1 MTRAGGLPQSAHCNR
16 LSRVALAKYY
26 VEQTTNTKPNLHWR
40 MRFLIPTVFIR
51 VDSEL
56 ATNTKT
62 SASRQN
68 LSIQLSSWDV
78 TSVPGLRRRENN
90 NNNTEKRK
98 QSIRRPFFCTVK
110 VNFGNNRECVTCQRA
125 PGHLWAEHT
134 WFWARTLGQ
143 GSRHPGSHPCAEHE
157 PVGSQSAGRR
167 SSTHK
172 KQVSQYPQNH
182 IWCTHHI
189 TYCVF

>member
-16 LSRVALAKYY
+16 LSRVALAKDY
-26 VEQTTNTKPNLHWR
+26 VEQTTNTQNPTSTGGCAFWYPPCSSGWIQSWPPRQRHQRPGRTCRSSCPAGMWR
-40 MRFLIPTVFIR
+40 Q
-51 VDSEL
+51 S
-56 ATNTKT
+56 
-62 SASRQN
+62 QG
-68 LSIQLSSWDV
+68 W
-78 TSVPGLRRRENN
+78 GRENN

-98 QSIRRPFFCTVK
+98 QSIRRPFFCSVK
-110 VNFGNNRECVTCQRA
+110 VKFGNNRECVTCQRA

-172 KQVSQYPQNH
+172 KQVSQFPQNR